1 MSIYPDWLGT
11 SASSGGGVTEPDY
24 LITKEIITFSSL
36 PVDVVFST
44 ESLEV
49 IKEFITFTITIPEE
63 V

>member
-1 MSIYPDWLGT
+1 MSIYPDWLGV
-11 SASSGGGVTEPDY
+11 SSSSGGGITEPDY
-24 LITKEIITFSSL
+24 LIAKEIITFSSS